1 MYIFGNFSYRRDV
14 HAKMAMITPDFG
26 LFTYSEHAIKCIDL
40 IVVYINE
47 KLHILD
53 RNGLNYQK
61 LSVAQ
66 YLTHTN

>member
-1 MYIFGNFSYRRDV
+1 
-14 HAKMAMITPDFG
+14 MITPDFG
-26 LFTYSEHAIKCIDL
+26 LFTYSEQAIKCIDL

-61 LSVAQ
+61 LSVVQ